1 MTNEE
6 LVFLYETHKAIYES
20 QKQGWVRNLTIDV
33 FKGFK
38 AIHEKYISNV
48 IGNNNCT
55 SCMFSMVKSVYFYAE
70 EFKKINNTTISSNV
84 ESDILPVTDS
94 QEHTSNKKPKKK
106 K

>member
-20 QKQGWVRNLTIDV
+20 QKQKWVRNLTKDV
-33 FKGFK
+33 FEGFK
-38 AIHEKYISNV
+38 AIHEKYISVV

-55 SCMFSMVKSVYFYAE
+55 SCMFNMVKAVYFYAD
-70 EFKKINNTTISSNV
+70 KYQKIDKSTISSNV

-94 QEHTSNKKPKKK
+94 KEHTSNKKPKKK